1 MELTGTIENIIYR
14 NADNGYTVL
23 ELFSDEGEHITA
35 VGSLALCNRG
45 ERVTLTGQYASH
57 PKYGRQF
64 KAASAKRSLRLHCP
78 PSKATSAAA

>member
-23 ELFSDEGEHITA
+23 ELFSEEGEHITA

-64 KAASAKRSLRLHCP
+64 KAASAKTLAPRRRR
-78 PSKATSAAA
+78 